1 MRKTGLENIKI
12 KSRFLPVPSETG
24 AFGGP
29 DQRNSKPFGSH
40 FVGSRA
46 ISLRG
51 RMPDPCTRGRSRAK
65 SGPRQTF
72 RTERGFLNGAPAS
85 QSVRRPGK
93 PLFLRGIAKPV
104 LLYTMINGGMR
115 SEGTPKEKWGF
126 IGRFPILRPVH
137 ARGECVGGSPPDAE
151 GCGFAH
157 GCPDRKAFR
166 SVSAERTFF
175 PGCRMHRKAGRWK
188 IGLIFCRGGAAL
200 SCGAGFSRNR
210 DGAPCCPR
218 KIIRPADRG
227 RAAETKPA
235 GK

>member
-85 QSVRRPGK
+85 QSVRRRRQASFSSGD
-93 PLFLRGIAKPV
+93 RE
-104 LLYTMINGGMR
+104 TR
-115 SEGTPKEKWGF
+115 F
-126 IGRFPILRPVH
+126 IVYY
-137 ARGECVGGSPPDAE
+137 D
-151 GCGFAH
+151 
-157 GCPDRKAFR
+157 
-166 SVSAERTFF
+166 
-175 PGCRMHRKAGRWK
+175 
-188 IGLIFCRGGAAL
+188 
-200 SCGAGFSRNR
+200 
-210 DGAPCCPR
+210 
-218 KIIRPADRG
+218 
-227 RAAETKPA
+227 
-235 GK
+235 